1 MARQQFFLV
10 ATLLFLCVTGS
21 LASYSP
27 ATSYL
32 ISTCD
37 DATYSALCLQ
47 TLLPDVDRINS
58 TPKKSTRLAIEAT
71 IAAAQSGSKSITQIS
86 KQPQVWTREANSL
99 NDCSTSIANTVKGLN
114 AAMDTTDHLGGGS
127 KSDKESKR
135 TSMINNIRPVFTAIN
150 TCLNNLQG
158 LRARDVVLQRVQES
172 TTPLNHLATNAID
185 LIRRM
190 QF

>member
-1 MARQQFFLV
+1 MARQQFILL
-10 ATLLFLCVTGS
+10 ASLLFLSITGS

-27 ATSYL
+27 AISYL

-37 DATYSALCLQ
+37 DATYSTLCLE

-58 TPKKSTRLAIEAT
+58 TPKKSTRLAIAAT
-71 IAAAQSGSKSITQIS
+71 IAAAQSGSKSISQLS

-99 NDCSTSIANTVKGLN
+99 DDCSTSIANSVKGLN
-114 AAMDTTDHLGGGS
+114 AALDTTDHLGGGS

-135 TSMINNIRPVFTAIN
+135 VSMVNNIRPVLTAID
-150 TCLNNLQG
+150 TCLKNLQG
-158 LRARDVVLQRVQES
+158 LRARDVVLNRVQDS